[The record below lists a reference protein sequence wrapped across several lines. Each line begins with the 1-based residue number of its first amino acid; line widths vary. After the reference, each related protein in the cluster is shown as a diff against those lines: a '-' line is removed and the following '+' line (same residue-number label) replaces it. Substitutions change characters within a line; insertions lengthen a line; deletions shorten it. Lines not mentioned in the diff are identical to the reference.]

1 MAMITEN
8 GRRVD
13 RTMRAVGAMIAG
25 LALAAA
31 GLAQPS
37 AAPPAA
43 ATPGAADATGKPP
56 PSVRM
61 FDTEVDAGQQIAAA
75 LRRCKRD
82 NTRVLLEWGHNS
94 YPQSVAF
101 RKQVEADEAL
111 KKLISY
117 EYEHILVDYGQP
129 PGKNVPLSR
138 QYQAD
143 PHNDGIPY
151 LTVLDAE
158 GRMFANFSVKPF
170 ETRGADGSFSYDLS
184 QVAKFLQANKAAPVA
199 AQSKLDRALAAAKR
213 EEKKVYVHFGA
224 PWCPWCHKLDDFLSR
239 PDVAATLGQDF
250 VFVKIDTDRNPGGQA
265 MLDRLSEKKAD
276 GIPFSVIVGVD
287 GQVIAPGFDVEG
299 QNFGF
304 PVEATEREGFAA
316 MLKKAAK
323 NLTPKQIDEVVE
335 KLKGAE

>member
-1 MAMITEN
+1 MAKITEI
-8 GRRVD
+8 GRANRWM
-13 RTMRAVGAMIAG
+13 MRAAG
-25 LALAAA
+25 PALAVLGLAAA
-31 GLAQPS
+31 GLAQP
-37 AAPPAA
+37 PATSTA
-43 ATPGAADATGKPP
+43 GTADAGEKP

-75 LRRCKRD
+75 LRKCKRE
-82 NTRVLLEWGHNS
+82 NKRVLLEWGHNS

-101 RKQVEADEAL
+101 RRQVDGDESL
-111 KKLISY
+111 RKLISY

-138 QYQAD
+138 QHQAD

-184 QVAKFLQANKAAPVA
+184 QVAKFLTANKAAPVA
-199 AQSKLDRALAAAKR
+199 AQSKLDRALAAARR

-239 PDVAATLGQDF
+239 PDVASTLGQDF

-265 MLDRLSEKKAD
+265 LLDRLSDKKAD

-287 GQVIAPGFDVEG
+287 GQVIAPGLDVEG

-304 PVEATEREGFAA
+304 PVETTEREGFAA

-335 KLKGAE
+335 KLKAAE